1 MLGIMNLRKLLLL
14 LISMHCL
21 TLLNAQTFTVDGIKY
36 KVISQNEV
44 EVGDNKF
51 SKKEFVEIP
60 ESVRHKGISYSV
72 VGIGNEAFTRYSI
85 FDNLDK
91 YIYNLKYLSLPKSVR
106 YIGGG
111 AFYKNKGLKKIDFGN
126 GIKSIGG
133 SAFSGCESL
142 EDLELPVGVSCIG
155 SQVFWGCKRL
165 EKVVIPNS
173 VDTIGT
179 EAFCL
184 CSSLKTVVF
193 LSKSSLRCIGESIF
207 YECKS
212 LKELVLPE
220 GLRNIGER
228 AFWCSSLEKVVI
240 PNSVETIGKEA
251 FSGCSSLKIV
261 EFPLPKSS
269 LRCIEKE
276 AFNGCKSLKELV
288 LPEGLCNIGES
299 AFNYCNS
306 LEKVII
312 PNSVDTIGENAFYF
326 SNLETVVLP
335 DHGIVVN
342 CDVNIS
348 DVGSVFGYVRKNVIG
363 HSVKYPPSIYPNIEL
378 PKEFRTKYI
387 SKRRDCEINLDE
399 KEQHIIKNHYGA
411 VFLSER
417 LPEIKKTFSYQ
428 YTYWIKSKIGEWQ
441 RKKEYE
447 TVSQWKARVTE
458 AARKKELERLM
469 NEARANYIKKAKPEK
484 FSCVIDNYDAE
495 ECVYKLKAD
504 GFVSPFYVKVPV
516 GEAPTFKENFDKA
529 VKTPE
534 YCIKNDILDIASCT
548 FTLNG
553 KKYVSPQIYDDNVAA
568 DMALDLPPLTFDS
581 EQAGT
586 ENFVADMIDENIPSG
601 NGINNNTFAVII
613 GNETYS
619 KVSKVEYAGNDAAI
633 FAQYC
638 SKTLGIPT
646 KNVRSYINAT
656 YGTMMTALRDIRQI
670 SEAYKGNI
678 NVIFYYAGHGVPN
691 ESNHNAYLLP
701 VDVDGSQTDLCLS
714 VSKLYQ
720 ELNSLNARSV
730 IVFLDACF
738 SGAQRGEGTLMAAR
752 GVAIKAKPATPQ
764 GNMVVFSAA
773 SGDETAYP
781 YKEKGHGLFTY
792 YLLKKLQETKGDVT
806 LGELGRYIVDNVT
819 KESVVSNGKSQTPTV
834 VPSDNVVNGWE
845 NMKLR

>member
-1 MLGIMNLRKLLLL
+1 MDIRRIAINCLLLVFA
-14 LISMHCL
+14 IS
-21 TLLNAQTFTVDGIKY
+21 LNAQTFTVDGIKY
-36 KVISQNEV
+36 KVIGQNEV

-51 SKKEFVEIP
+51 SEKEFVEIP
-60 ESVRHKGISYSV
+60 ESVKHKGISYSV
-72 VGIGNEAFTRYSI
+72 VGIGEEAFIRYDGI
-85 FDNLDK
+85 LDK
-91 YIYNLKYLSLPKSVR
+91 LNKYRYNLKYLSLPKSVR
-106 YIGGG
+106 YIGAR
-111 AFYKNKGLKKIDFGN
+111 AFSWNKGLKKIDFAN
-126 GIKSIGG
+126 GIKSIGRK
-133 SAFSGCESL
+133 AFELCESL
-142 EDLELPVGVSCIG
+142 EELELPGGMFCIG
-155 SQVFWGCKRL
+155 KNAFESCYRLKKVVIPNSVNTIGEYAFYKCSSLKAVVFLPKSSLRCIGESAFCMCESLEELVLPDGVRNIKRDAFNNCSSL
-165 EKVVIPNS
+165 KKVVIPNS
-173 VDTIGT
+173 VDTIG
-179 EAFCL
+179 
-184 CSSLKTVVF
+184 
-193 LSKSSLRCIGESIF
+193 
-207 YECKS
+207 Y
-212 LKELVLPE
+212 
-220 GLRNIGER
+220 
-228 AFWCSSLEKVVI
+228 
-240 PNSVETIGKEA
+240 
-251 FSGCSSLKIV
+251 
-261 EFPLPKSS
+261 
-269 LRCIEKE
+269 
-276 AFNGCKSLKELV
+276 
-288 LPEGLCNIGES
+288 
-299 AFNYCNS
+299 
-306 LEKVII
+306 
-312 PNSVDTIGENAFYF
+312 NAFYY
-326 SNLETVVLP
+326 SKLETVVLP
-335 DHGIVVN
+335 DHGITVD
-342 CDVNIS
+342 CDGSGAIFGSIS
-348 DVGSVFGYVRKNVIG
+348 KSVTG
-363 HSVKYPPSIYPNIEL
+363 HFVKYPPSIYPNNEL

-387 SKRRDCEINLDE
+387 RDKGRYELNLGED
-399 KEQHIIKNHYGA
+399 EQHIITDGYPLGDGDY
-411 VFLSER
+411 FLRKR
-417 LPEIKKTFSYQ
+417 LPEIKKTFSYR
-428 YTYWIKSKIGEWQ
+428 YTFWIKSKIEEWQ

-447 TVSQWKARVTE
+447 TVAQWKARVTE

-469 NEARANYIKKAKPEK
+469 NEARADYIKKAKPEK